1 MSYIPGQ
8 KPKSIRKASVPNGPF
23 EETYLRYLRKDNRT
37 YDDAEVRELPDTFFY
52 NLHKQ
57 EWEMRAKTVQR
68 LLKYISRPNEPANQF
83 RMLEIGCGNGW
94 LSARIAQMPQF
105 NVVGLDVNYFELEQ
119 AARVFPFD
127 NLDFV
132 YGDLFDDIFPE
143 ESFDVVVLF
152 DTIQFFPNLQQLI
165 NRCRQYLKKGG
176 ELHILESPIYQ
187 EKDLEQAAKQTLDYY
202 QNLGLPEMAELH
214 HHHSRKDLASFDY
227 QFLYRPGGLGKL
239 LGQKGSEY
247 PWVKI
252 VN

>member
-8 KPKSIRKASVPNGPF
+8 KPKPIRKASPPKGHF
-23 EETYLRYLRKDNRT
+23 EEVYLRLLRKDNRT

-52 NLHKQ
+52 NLHRQ
-57 EWEMRAKTVQR
+57 EWEIYAKSAQR
-68 LLKYISRPNEPANQF
+68 LLKYLYRPNEPAHQF
-83 RMLEIGCGNGW
+83 NLLEVGCGNGW
-94 LSARIAQMPQF
+94 LSARIAEMPQF
-105 NVVGLDVNYFELEQ
+105 DVVGLDINYFELAQ

-132 YGDLFDDIFPE
+132 YGDLFEDIFPE
-143 ESFDVVVLF
+143 EAFDIVVLF

-176 ELHILESPIYQ
+176 EIHILESPIYQ
-187 EKDLEQAAKQTLDYY
+187 EKDVEQSVKQTLDHY
-202 QNLGLPEMAELH
+202 QHLGVPEMAELH
-214 HHHSRKDLASFDY
+214 HHHSRKEIASFDY
-227 QFLYRPGGLGKL
+227 QFLYRPGGLNKL
-239 LGQKGSEY
+239 LGRKDSPH